1 MAKKEITYQGLVDL
15 NVQVEDIS
23 LSSPNYFRVAK
34 LPSEFTA
41 GKNVFRFKGN
51 ASLFAEGAPIYI
63 EILDAN
69 GDPIYY
75 ETSLDLES
83 AEQAAIVTVY
93 INEDTAPGVAIIA
106 ICSTANYDIDGKILD
121 TTQINVRW
129 TNQIYID
136 VSKRNE
142 AEIIFDAL
150 PEVTVFPSTGS
161 YIVKTYF
168 GNNKVAQLAFSS
180 SKYYYRNDTPIVTGY
195 IGNISIGTGV
205 AANYI
210 IDPNSLEAATITFPI
225 SSLQN
230 ATPAAL
236 NTITTTQFTSSIDSF
251 IYNTDILWFS
261 LDQMYGDTWDP
272 LTAKLLIT
280 YPAIPV
286 NKTASDY
293 LSVGQEVQL
302 AIDTFYDYEI
312 ITARIVSINNNEITL
327 DNTTSITGSLYQGT
341 LLPSIGIKLAQPLT
355 VDQTN
360 GIEHIYSNASFS
372 TNPIFTFE
380 QLPNASASTQN
391 TNNLVTVYFNNLE
404 PQTGTVSKIRSYY
417 RSAGIGEYILSN
429 ETDISGQETEFG
441 FNTNIVTASFFL
453 PTTQRNDKL
462 DFKFEFIN
470 PAGFVSKQVVES
482 VNNTFLGGNTYIGG
496 DDNLLTGSLYVA
508 GSTGT
513 GVHISGKGKSA
524 MIRSIGYTGF
534 QNAIAPGG
542 TGGFVMY
549 SGSVQPIL
557 GSAESYSGVGLELV
571 ANSNSYFKY
580 TTSGS
585 GMLDVRTNA
594 FFLGNTTGTFI
605 SGSNGNLQISASNFS
620 ILNGNVTASNM
631 VLQNISYADFFANK
645 QIVIT
650 NENSESFYRYTIPGA
665 APAYAYGK
673 AYCILDLSGVQ
684 GPFASG
690 SAAMYVRFYVNPRLP
705 IAAIIS
711 PADSGYDGQIIIET
725 YGPAYSPAVTGTTC
739 GDFATFGSNVLLQS
753 DIISEGS
760 YYNSGSI
767 NFYRNIGINST
778 YYLFPSIGFD
788 KYWEATGS
796 ITYSDYFTNTTS
808 ITAPAGL
815 PTVNTLGKKRS
826 LRSRITF
833 ETDDWACK
841 SYNQTRVN
849 PANALASCGTPY
861 QNMLQCAP
869 GGRYAFAPGDSGW
882 RLQSV
887 TNYSGSVAPVYPN
900 GAILYSPN
908 KTAYKIIV
916 SNAGTL
922 STVAV

>member
-23 LSSPNYFRVAK
+23 LSSPDYFRVSK

-83 AEQAAIVTVY
+83 AEQAAIVTVH

-106 ICSTANYDIDGKILD
+106 ICSTANYDITGKILD

-129 TNQIYID
+129 INQIYID

-161 YIVKTYF
+161 YIVKTYYE
-168 GNNKVAQLAFSS
+168 NNKVAQLAFSS

-195 IGNISIGTGV
+195 IGSIGNGV
-205 AANYI
+205 AANYV

-230 ATPAAL
+230 ATPAASS
-236 NTITTTQFTSSIDSF
+236 TITTTQFTSSIDSF

-261 LDQMYGDTWDP
+261 LDQAYGDTWDS
-272 LTAKLLIT
+272 LTSKLLIVG
-280 YPAIPV
+280 AIPV
-286 NKTASDY
+286 NKTVSDY

-302 AIDTFYDYEI
+302 AVDTYYDYEI
-312 ITARIVSINNNEITL
+312 ITARIVSINNSNEITL
-327 DNTTSITGSLYQGT
+327 DNTTSITDPLYSGT
-341 LLPSIGIKLAQPLT
+341 LLPSIGIKLAEPLT

-360 GIEHIYSNASFS
+360 GIEHIYNNASFS
-372 TNPIFTFE
+372 TNPSFTFE
-380 QLPNASASTQN
+380 QLPNVSASTQN

-429 ETDISGQETEFG
+429 ETDISAQETEFG
-441 FNTNIVTASFFL
+441 FNANVVTASFFL

-462 DFKFEFIN
+462 DFKFEFVN
-470 PAGFVSKQVVES
+470 PAGFVSKQVIES

-534 QNAIAPGG
+534 QNATSGSIPVGK
-542 TGGFVMY
+542 GGFVMY
-549 SGSVQPIL
+549 SGSIQPLL

-571 ANSNSYFKY
+571 ANSASYFKY
-580 TTSGS
+580 ATAGGGTLDIRTNSFFFGSPNSSYISSSNGAIAIFSNNFKLNTIGQVTASAILVNKVVASTAQTMIDTTSAI
-585 GMLDVRTNA
+585 LDATNLGRTLYHDPFEYTEQSA
-594 FFLGNTTGTFI
+594 SFTGFSTTGTYIGSTVFQGLKNEFKYTI
-605 SGSNGNLQISASNFS
+605 SFQSKMIISAASSGYGKSTQLIASWSYANSGSN
-620 ILNGNVTASNM
+620 
-631 VLQNISYADFFANK
+631 
-645 QIVIT
+645 
-650 NENSESFYRYTIPGA
+650 
-665 APAYAYGK
+665 
-673 AYCILDLSGVQ
+673 
-684 GPFASG
+684 
-690 SAAMYVRFYVNPRLP
+690 
-705 IAAIIS
+705 
-711 PADSGYDGQIIIET
+711 YDMT
-725 YGPAYSPAVTGTTC
+725 H
-739 GDFATFGSNVLLQS
+739 FATTNMSLTGASVGTYTKTFSEDQAETSALQLTDQTS
-753 DIISEGS
+753 GGGANYTGYQGKLMRVDLYLKLAGPISGTAT
-760 YYNSGSI
+760 I
-767 NFYRNIGINST
+767 
-778 YYLFPSIGFD
+778 
-788 KYWEATGS
+788 TGS
-796 ITYSDYFTNTTS
+796 IKN
-808 ITAPAGL
+808 ITITGTRGLGSSWGQELSEDPIGAG
-815 PTVNTLGKKRS
+815 
-826 LRSRITF
+826 
-833 ETDDWACK
+833 
-841 SYNQTRVN
+841 
-849 PANALASCGTPY
+849 
-861 QNMLQCAP
+861 
-869 GGRYAFAPGDSGW
+869 FA
-882 RLQSV
+882 
-887 TNYSGSVAPVYPN
+887 
-900 GAILYSPN
+900 
-908 KTAYKIIV
+908 
-916 SNAGTL
+916 
-922 STVAV
+922 

>member
-23 LSSPNYFRVAK
+23 LSSPNYFRVSK

-129 TNQIYID
+129 INQIYID

-142 AEIIFDAL
+142 AEIIFDTL

-195 IGNISIGTGV
+195 IGTIGNGV
-205 AANYI
+205 AANYV

-261 LDQMYGDTWDP
+261 LDQMYGDTWNP
-272 LTAKLLIT
+272 LTAKLLIAG
-280 YPAIPV
+280 AIPV

-302 AIDTFYDYEI
+302 AVDTYYDYEI
-312 ITARIVSINNNEITL
+312 ITARIVSINGNEITL
-327 DNTTSITGSLYQGT
+327 DNTTSITDPLYQGT
-341 LLPSIGIKLAQPLT
+341 LLPSIGIKLAQPST

-372 TNPIFTFE
+372 TNPTFTFE
-380 QLPNASASTQN
+380 QLPNVSASTQN

-404 PQTGTVSKIRSYY
+404 PQTGTVSKIKSYY

-441 FNTNIVTASFFL
+441 FNANVVTASFFL

-462 DFKFEFIN
+462 DFKFEFVN

-534 QNAIAPGG
+534 QNATSGSIPVGR
-542 TGGFVMY
+542 GGFVMY
-549 SGSVQPIL
+549 SGSIQPLL

-571 ANSNSYFKY
+571 ANSASYFKY
-580 TTSGS
+580 ATAGGGT
-585 GMLDVRTNA
+585 LDIRTNS
-594 FFLGNTTGTFI
+594 FFFGSPNSSYISSSNGAIAIFSNNFKLNTIGQVTASAILVNKVVASTAQTMIDTSNAILDATNLGRTLYHDPTEYTVQSASFSGFNTTGTYIGSTVFQGLKNEFKYTI
-605 SGSNGNLQISASNFS
+605 SYQNKMIISAAASAVVTKTTSLIASWSYANSGSNYDMTHFYTTNMS
-620 ILNGNVTASNM
+620 LNGTADGTYTKTFSED
-631 VLQNISYADFFANK
+631 LAEGSALEL
-645 QIVIT
+645 T
-650 NENSESFYRYTIPGA
+650 NQVPFGGPNYTG
-665 APAYAYGK
+665 YQGK
-673 AYCILDLSGVQ
+673 LMRVDLYLRIGGPSG
-684 GPFASG
+684 ASG
-690 SAAMYVRFYVNPRLP
+690 
-705 IAAIIS
+705 IS
-711 PADSGYDGQIIIET
+711 TI
-725 YGPAYSPAVTGTTC
+725 
-739 GDFATFGSNVLLQS
+739 
-753 DIISEGS
+753 
-760 YYNSGSI
+760 
-767 NFYRNIGINST
+767 
-778 YYLFPSIGFD
+778 
-788 KYWEATGS
+788 TGS
-796 ITYSDYFTNTTS
+796 IKN
-808 ITAPAGL
+808 ITITGTRGLGSSWGQELSEDPIGAG
-815 PTVNTLGKKRS
+815 
-826 LRSRITF
+826 
-833 ETDDWACK
+833 
-841 SYNQTRVN
+841 
-849 PANALASCGTPY
+849 
-861 QNMLQCAP
+861 
-869 GGRYAFAPGDSGW
+869 FA
-882 RLQSV
+882 
-887 TNYSGSVAPVYPN
+887 
-900 GAILYSPN
+900 
-908 KTAYKIIV
+908 
-916 SNAGTL
+916 
-922 STVAV
+922 

>member
-23 LSSPNYFRVAK
+23 LSSPDYFRVSK

-83 AEQAAIVTVY
+83 AEQAAIVTVH

-106 ICSTANYDIDGKILD
+106 ICSTANYDITGKILD

-129 TNQIYID
+129 INQIYID

-142 AEIIFDAL
+142 AEIIFDTL

-161 YIVKTYF
+161 YIVKTYY

-195 IGNISIGTGV
+195 IGNIGIGTGV
-205 AANYI
+205 AANYV
-210 IDPNSLEAATITFPI
+210 IDSNSLEAAAITFPI

-230 ATPAAL
+230 ATPAASS
-236 NTITTTQFTSSIDSF
+236 TITTTQFTSSIDSF

-261 LDQMYGDTWDP
+261 LDQAYGDTWDS
-272 LTAKLLIT
+272 LTSKLLIVG
-280 YPAIPV
+280 AIPV

-302 AIDTFYDYEI
+302 AVDTYYDYEI
-312 ITARIVSINNNEITL
+312 ITARIVSINGNEITL
-327 DNTTSITGSLYQGT
+327 DNTTSITDPLYAGT

-360 GIEHIYSNASFS
+360 GIQHIYNNASFS
-372 TNPIFTFE
+372 TNPSFTFE
-380 QLPNASASTQN
+380 QLPNVSASTQN
-391 TNNLVTVYFNNLE
+391 TNNLVTVYFSNLE

-429 ETDISGQETEFG
+429 ETDISAQETEFG
-441 FNTNIVTASFFL
+441 FNANVVTASFFL

-462 DFKFEFIN
+462 DFKFEFVN

-513 GVHISGKGKSA
+513 GVHISGKGQSA

-534 QNAIAPGG
+534 QNATSGSIPVGK
-542 TGGFVMY
+542 GGFVMY
-549 SGSVQPIL
+549 SGSIQPLL

-571 ANSNSYFKY
+571 ANSASYFKY
-580 TTSGS
+580 ATAGGGT
-585 GMLDVRTNA
+585 LDIRTNSFYFGSPNSSYISSSNGA
-594 FFLGNTTGTFI
+594 ISIYSNNFKLNTTGQVTASAILVNKTVNSVTQTMIDTSNAVLDATNLGRTLYHDITEYTAQSASFSGFANTGTYIGSTVFQGLKNEFKYTFSFQMKMI
-605 SGSNGNLQISASNFS
+605 IASTANTITSKSTQLVTSWSYANSGSNYDMTHFATKTISLDGQSVGTYTKTFSENLAEANS
-620 ILNGNVTASNM
+620 
-631 VLQNISYADFFANK
+631 LQL
-645 QIVIT
+645 T
-650 NENSESFYRYTIPGA
+650 NQTGGGGPNYEPYQGKLLRVDLYLKLA
-665 APAYAYGK
+665 AP
-673 AYCILDLSGVQ
+673 ISN
-684 GPFASG
+684 AST
-690 SAAMYVRFYVNPRLP
+690 
-705 IAAIIS
+705 I
-711 PADSGYDGQIIIET
+711 
-725 YGPAYSPAVTGTTC
+725 
-739 GDFATFGSNVLLQS
+739 
-753 DIISEGS
+753 
-760 YYNSGSI
+760 
-767 NFYRNIGINST
+767 
-778 YYLFPSIGFD
+778 
-788 KYWEATGS
+788 TGS
-796 ITYSDYFTNTTS
+796 IKN
-808 ITAPAGL
+808 ITLTAGRG
-815 PTVNTLGKKRS
+815 LGS
-826 LRSRITF
+826 SWGF
-833 ETDDWACK
+833 EL
-841 SYNQTRVN
+841 SES
-849 PANALASCGTPY
+849 PPIG
-861 QNMLQCAP
+861 
-869 GGRYAFAPGDSGW
+869 SGFF
-882 RLQSV
+882 
-887 TNYSGSVAPVYPN
+887 
-900 GAILYSPN
+900 
-908 KTAYKIIV
+908 
-916 SNAGTL
+916 
-922 STVAV
+922 